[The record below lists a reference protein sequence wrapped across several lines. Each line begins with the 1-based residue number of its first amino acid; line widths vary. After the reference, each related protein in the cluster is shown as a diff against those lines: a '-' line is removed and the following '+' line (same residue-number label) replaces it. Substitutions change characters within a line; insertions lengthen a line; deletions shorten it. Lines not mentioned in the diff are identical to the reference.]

1 MRPAIKDTAWLD
13 RFRSSMLEAE
23 SFRACLTLGV
33 SWLCEW
39 IDKGLTLVE
48 AKAMDVGGYRQFC
61 LIQAEEVEAW
71 QGDEE
76 ELWVWAWSSAAELL
90 EFYELGAHFSDGEL
104 AERFCS
110 DCDDPGINDK
120 EGYARHLI
128 VSALAFIH
136 GWATPT
142 RQRG

>member
-1 MRPAIKDTAWLD
+1 
-13 RFRSSMLEAE
+13 
-23 SFRACLTLGV
+23 
-33 SWLCEW
+33 
-39 IDKGLTLVE
+39 LVE

-61 LIQAEEVEAW
+61 LIQADEVEAW

-90 EFYELGAHFSDGEL
+90 EFYELSAHFSDGEL